1 MTFTRFTYAEC
12 PDYFEIH
19 NEIFPEDP
27 AHIPAVIFK
36 GYTDNDK
43 YLGFCSGYL
52 HDRFTFYIQRIG
64 IPEAYRN
71 RKLSREIMKEIWAYL
86 KSEGFRFLMG
96 TIETTNTPTIIVAL
110 KTGWIIHGYRTTT
123 DGKKYI
129 EIIKKL
135 SGESLNAS

>member
-1 MTFTRFTYAEC
+1 MRFERFLYSEC
-12 PDYFEIH
+12 KDYLKIH

-27 AHIPAVIFK
+27 SHIPAIVYK
-36 GYTDNDK
+36 SYTDDNK

-96 TIETTNTPTIIVAL
+96 TIETTNIPTIIVAL
-110 KTGWIIHGYRTTT
+110 KTGWLIYGYRTAT

-129 EIIKKL
+129 EIIKNCR
-135 SGESLNAS
+135 EEI